1 MLRFQSIVKMI
12 ALYKQISHT
21 QIAKHHLTHKHK
33 TRSHRQQHN
42 TKPSVTLNACMC
54 NVWHP
59 GTSSRGEL
67 GPPRTGLLGLAESIQ
82 RKAASCGLKEGK
94 VPQARSKGGEFTN
107 PSSLHFRL
115 WDPKVKVQREP
126 LARRP
131 SKEDKACFIKKK
143 IIEVVPKSDFID

>member
-67 GPPRTGLLGLAESIQ
+67 GPPVQGCWGWQ
-82 RKAASCGLKEGK
+82 KAYNGK
-94 VPQARSKGGEFTN
+94 R
-107 PSSLHFRL
+107 LHA
-115 WDPKVKVQREP
+115 D
-126 LARRP
+126 
-131 SKEDKACFIKKK
+131 
-143 IIEVVPKSDFID
+143 